1 MSRMTA
7 VLARCRAL
15 AQAGSLAGLLLA
27 AAPVLAQE
35 TYAPACATGSCQGLQ
50 SVPYNGGCAQE
61 GLFSRFINHCKEKC
75 GYHRTDKPLS
85 AGKFSKNKHTC
96 LTVCPPYCS
105 PTFGFHETCWN
116 KFPPTAPCYR
126 MDEVGAPSWSSPT
139 PQMEGLP
146 TPAVPAVPPPAP
158 GATAPGYDQ

>member
-7 VLARCRAL
+7 LLTRCRVL
-15 AQAGSLAGLLLA
+15 AQAGSIAGL
-27 AAPVLAQE
+27 VLVAGPICAQE
-35 TYAPACATGSCQGLQ
+35 TYAPACVDGSCQGLQ
-50 SVPYNGGCAQE
+50 SVPYSGAYERE
-61 GLFSRFINHCKEKC
+61 GVFSRFINGCKERC
-75 GYHRTDKPLS
+75 GYGRSDKPLS

-105 PTFGFHETCWN
+105 PTFGYHETCWN

-126 MDEVGAPSWSSPT
+126 MEDPAMPNWSSPT

-146 TPAVPAVPPPAP
+146 PQTSPAVPPPAP
-158 GATAPGYDQ
+158 GVPAPGYEQ